1 MKDRTR
7 GDVPSAGRE
16 VKARPDVE
24 TAAEEA
30 GVDLAT
36 IRERLRMTPAERLA
50 ANTRGWRLVQLF
62 RRAGNEERTDA
73 PSRS

>member
-1 MKDRTR
+1 MNERSR
-7 GDVPSAGRE
+7 GSVRSAGE
-16 VKARPDVE
+16 EDNPGSDLE

-36 IRERLRMTPAERLA
+36 IRERMRMTPAERLA

-62 RRAGNEERTDA
+62 RRAGVEERADST
-73 PSRS
+73 SRS